1 MIEVITKKQ
10 SPTALECVG
19 ASNRVQKLHENEL
32 SKDTRLSRQF
42 QGAFSYF
49 YMGGVAHG

>member
-1 MIEVITKKQ
+1 MIIHKQ
-10 SPTALECVG
+10 NPIARECVG
-19 ASNRVQKLHENEL
+19 ASNRVQKIQENEL